1 MDYIGEEF
9 GVYKIIE
16 KCAERFTDGHA
27 LYKGVCQ
34 ECGYVRIARI
44 SDFKDSKNSKCTHAN
59 VQQGQL
65 NWTNSRLRRIF
76 KDTKNNCYNPNDAD
90 FRHYGAKGIK
100 ITDEWLDA
108 PLRFEEWS
116 FANGYRD
123 DLVLSRKDKTKD
135 FAPENCI
142 WISKKEC
149 LSNTSRTNRI
159 EVDGVVHSGKEWAR
173 ILNLGINTINKRV
186 KKHGLDDTILFIH
199 NKLNGIEAKSV
210 STTQLIK
217 EKTAENKSP
226 ATKTPIVVGEEY
238 GIYQVLEKTSNRTK
252 GHETLYKVQC
262 LVCGEILERT
272 SFLIR
277 KCPQKC
283 VHRQIR
289 TNKACRNKTCSICG
303 EHISRLNE
311 SGLCQH
317 CSVKKRQDEKIQT
330 WKETGK
336 TGLSNEASKVPNV
349 IREYILEKQNHK
361 CNICGCGDT
370 HNGKPLVFVLDHI
383 DGNAAN
389 NYEENLRFI
398 CPNCDSQLPT
408 YKSKNKNSA
417 RKFRGKYI

>member
-16 KCAERFTDGHA
+16 KCAERFTDGHT

-34 ECGYVRIARI
+34 KCGHVRMARI
-44 SDFKDSKNSKCTHAN
+44 SDFKDSKDSKCTHVNLNTELMATKT
-59 VQQGQL
+59 
-65 NWTNSRLRRIF
+65 NWTTPRLGQIF
-76 KDTKNNCYNPNDAD
+76 RATRDNCYNVQNANYKY
-90 FRHYGAKGIK
+90 YGEKNIK
-100 ITDEWLDA
+100 IADDWLRN
-108 PLRFEEWS
+108 PLLFEEWS
-116 FANGYRD
+116 LANGYRD

-149 LSNTSRTNRI
+149 LSNSSRTNRI

-173 ILNLGINTINKRV
+173 ILNLGINAINKRV
-186 KKHGLDDTILFIH
+186 KKHGLDDTILFIR
-199 NKLNGIEAKSV
+199 NKLNGVDA
-210 STTQLIK
+210 
-217 EKTAENKSP
+217 EKTE
-226 ATKTPIVVGEEY
+226 ATNQKPINPSVMIGERY
-238 GIYQVLEKTSNRTK
+238 GIYKVIEETTNRTK
-252 GHETLYKVQC
+252 QQEKLYKVQC

-272 SFLIR
+272 SFLIK

-283 VHRQIR
+283 THHQIR
-289 TNKACRNKTCSICG
+289 TNKARRNKTCSICG

-311 SGLCQH
+311 SGLCQQ
-317 CSVKKRQDEKIQT
+317 CSVKKRQDEKIQI

-336 TGLSNEASKVPNV
+336 TGLTNEASKVPNV

-361 CNICGCGDT
+361 CAICDNLDI

-389 NYEENLRFI
+389 NHEENLRFI

-417 RKFRGKYI
+417 RKFRRKYV